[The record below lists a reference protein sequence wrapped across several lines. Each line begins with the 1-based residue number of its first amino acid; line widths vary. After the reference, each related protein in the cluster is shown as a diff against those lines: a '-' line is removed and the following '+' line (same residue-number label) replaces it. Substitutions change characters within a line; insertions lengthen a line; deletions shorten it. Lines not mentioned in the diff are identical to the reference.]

1 MRPLAPLSSAPKY
14 VDTVGEIQKL
24 LDLAERR
31 MSDLQKAHNDRLLAQ
46 FDDRESE
53 KDREIDILTSSIT
66 QAMTAAGAKLKVVL
80 GRDKGDKP
88 DPETQVKKNITRAMA
103 RKLQDMSH
111 DFRGMQK
118 SYLDQLRKFKGG
130 GSAASFSALIGEPTP
145 TPGDVETKEADKGFT
160 NSQLMDLMTAEEL
173 AQERDVEI
181 RKICESIESLAVMF
195 KELATM
201 VIEQGTV
208 IDRIDHN
215 LAEAV
220 QKVEKGV
227 KQLNDAEK
235 AQKSSRP
242 FKCMVGLFA
251 RGGVMLVPIISQSR
265 HVSKWEHCL
274 KACFLCVFGR
284 GLCWGMTV

>member
-242 FKCMVGLFA
+242 FKCMAILVVLIIILF
-251 RGGVMLVPIISQSR
+251 IILILR
-265 HVSKWEHCL
+265 
-274 KACFLCVFGR
+274 KA
-284 GLCWGMTV
+284 